1 MPKVNRSGREAATE
15 KTVWSAVEENLAI
28 VKRTTRPTGSSA
40 MCANKIMN
48 YEGET
53 GSNCYSRGL
62 EHQNGLRN
70 EQEENP
76 RWKHCTLVH
85 GGEKVDFTMTALRSF
100 RSCLKRQVKEAVSI
114 SSSQPD
120 ILLNSKS
127 EFHQAPLTRLVAF
140 MGLHGDQ
147 GEHQA
152 GQAFP
157 GDGGAGAE
165 GRARA
170 GRRNEGE

>member
-1 MPKVNRSGREAATE
+1 MD
-15 KTVWSAVEENLAI
+15 
-28 VKRTTRPTGSSA
+28 
-40 MCANKIMN
+40 

-53 GSNCYSRGL
+53 GCNCYSRGL
-62 EHQNGLRN
+62 EHQDGLRN
-70 EQEENP
+70 EQENNP
-76 RWKHCTLVH
+76 LWKHCTLVH

-100 RSCLKRQVKEAVSI
+100 RSCLKRQVNESVRI
-114 SSSQPD
+114 SSSQAD

-140 MGLHGDQ
+140 TGLQ
-147 GEHQA
+147 GEQGEDQT

-157 GDGGAGAE
+157 QAGFE

-170 GRRNEGE
+170 GRRAGAGQ

>member
-1 MPKVNRSGREAATE
+1 MQCVQHSHK
-15 KTVWSAVEENLAI
+15 I
-28 VKRTTRPTGSSA
+28 V
-40 MCANKIMN
+40 N

-70 EQEENP
+70 EQQENP
-76 RWKHCTLVH
+76 LWKHCTLEH

-100 RSCLKRQVKEAVSI
+100 RSCLKRQVNEAVRI
-114 SSSQPD
+114 SSSQAD

-140 MGLHGDQ
+140 TGLHGDQ
-147 GEHQA
+147 GEDQA

-157 GDGGAGAE
+157 GDGGAGAV

>member
-1 MPKVNRSGREAATE
+1 M
-15 KTVWSAVEENLAI
+15 
-28 VKRTTRPTGSSA
+28 
-40 MCANKIMN
+40 
-48 YEGET
+48 
-53 GSNCYSRGL
+53 
-62 EHQNGLRN
+62 
-70 EQEENP
+70 
-76 RWKHCTLVH
+76 VH

-127 EFHQAPLTRLVAF
+127 EFHKAPLTRLVAF

-152 GQAFP
+152 EQAFP
-157 GDGGAGAE
+157 GDGGAGAV

-170 GRRNEGE
+170 SSRAEGEQ